1 MAGDIW
7 STGAFSFESPLKDL
21 LDSGDYTTEQLL
33 AEDELL
39 QEIRGLHPQLISF
52 FSTPEAVTKLVRYVI
67 LPSEES
73 QTNDGNGKKTNRKD
87 PGDWLK
93 EHLDKNENDSK
104 MPENDPE
111 IKHVRFPYMACE
123 IICCEIDSIID
134 VLVDGK
140 VATEEQKLIENQPSK
155 VNDETSTDDASSDM
169 RILDLLFS
177 LLYDTKSGE
186 LDDYRAGYF
195 DKILTVLFRKRP
207 EDLVNFINE
216 GGASGTHALMESVF
230 SHLYSHSIMQ
240 IAQRLMLPKRPTPPQ
255 PPPEDNGAEI
265 IAEEHQLE
273 DDLAVY
279 CNWSQSNDALNMLLN
294 ILTDPKPPSAP
305 MSKEE
310 NDEFKLDMSLNASEV
325 LITVI
330 QNSMLSSETML
341 SLTKSETIKRLVLAA
356 TTIRCEDGEESF
368 FSPHESL
375 LTSAM
380 NVLESLILQLGGYG
394 AVGTMFLLP
403 EEEGGQL
410 MEGAVSEDHQH
421 LIADLESVLE
431 HLPLLLSEMSNLLR
445 HPSTK
450 KWRSFMQFSRSEPQ
464 PLLGNSRL
472 RIVRVLE
479 SLVLLGDAEVD
490 AMLVQSDCLEICLN
504 LFWDFQWCSMLHQS
518 VANLLVH
525 VFEGHNAR
533 FAMQEYFLIKCNLL
547 GRLMESFMELQE
559 EDKVS
564 EVVSNLE
571 NINVAGTAGESD
583 KSITNDP
590 LLVSEDDVEAAIEKQ
605 ELEDESSSSTKQIL
619 FSNVEEL
626 STNAVQLERRDTST
640 IGAAAPSQSFRFG
653 YMGHVIII
661 CQALVHACATEVES
675 EEQMLMQN
683 GGSPESPP
691 PEETEPLLLAE
702 LVANHALSERWT
714 EFISTTLASET
725 VIQSTPLGGYGSGQD
740 PLHAH
745 RPGLADDDDID
756 DDNMGPPVPP
766 RGIGGFDMDEN
777 DLDIAASI
785 MSGFSLSQH
794 RRDGDAGS
802 NDAGSLGSGDSE
814 RSYNSGET
822 ASERSGYAFDDP
834 LGKAGSLGI
843 ELGKLTKYK
852 ESSGQTSKDSGSGY
866 AFDDPLGKAGSLGI
880 ELGKLTKY
888 KESSGQTSKDSGD
901 VEDDDTSS
909 GSSSDDEQISGE
921 GSDEVPV
928 MDLFAGNFDYNQTDE
943 DVAKQPQVAEFTDFA
958 KFDEVDE
965 DFGEFVEAAPP
976 TSQETE
982 SSSSSPEDIFD
993 KGDHAE
999 LLETEIV
1006 EDNVDKMSS
1015 ESDELGHASGE
1026 TTHVEIKGTDN

>member
-1 MAGDIW
+1 MSFLSSGMAGDIW

-67 LPSEES
+67 LPLDEAKI
-73 QTNDGNGKKTNRKD
+73 NDGNGKKTNRKD
-87 PGDWLK
+87 PGEWLK
-93 EHLDKNENDSK
+93 DHLDKNEKDSK
-104 MPENDPE
+104 MPESDPE

-134 VLVDGK
+134 VLVDSK
-140 VATEEQKLIENQPSK
+140 VAKEEQKLTESQST
-155 VNDETSTDDASSDM
+155 NDGGTCSSVKGTSAEDASSDM

-216 GGASGTHALMESVF
+216 GGASGTRALMEAVF

-255 PPPEDNGAEI
+255 PPPEENGAEI

-273 DDLAVY
+273 DELAVY
-279 CNWSQSNDALNMLLN
+279 CNWSQSNDALNMLLD
-294 ILTDPKPPSAP
+294 ILTDPKRPSVP

-310 NDEFKLDMSLNASEV
+310 DDEFRLDMSLNASEV

-341 SLTKSETIKRLVLAA
+341 SLTKSETIKRLVRAA
-356 TTIRCEDGEESF
+356 TTIRVEDGDESF

-410 MEGAVSEDHQH
+410 MEGEVSEDHQH

-431 HLPLLLSEMSNLLR
+431 HLPLLLSEMSSLLR
-445 HPSTK
+445 HSSTE

-479 SLVLLGDAEVD
+479 SLVLLGDADVD

-533 FAMQEYFLIKCNLL
+533 FAMQEYFLKKCNLL
-547 GRLMESFMELQE
+547 GRLMDSFMELQE

-571 NINVAGTAGESD
+571 NIDISGTVGESD
-583 KSITNDP
+583 KSITND
-590 LLVSEDDVEAAIEKQ
+590 LLPVSEDDVEAAIEKQ
-605 ELEDESSSSTKQIL
+605 ELEDESSSSVKQIL

-626 STNAVQLERRDTST
+626 STNAVQLESRDTST

-675 EEQMLMQN
+675 EEQMLMQI
-683 GGSPESPP
+683 GGSPESTS
-691 PEETEPLLLAE
+691 PEDTEPLLLAE

-756 DDNMGPPVPP
+756 DDYMGPPVPP

-777 DLDIAASI
+777 DLDVAASI
-785 MSGFSLSQH
+785 MSGFSLSQQ
-794 RRDGDAGS
+794 RRDFDAGA

-822 ASERSGYAFDDP
+822 ANEMAMRSMIHWER
-834 LGKAGSLGI
+834 LGLSASNWGS
-843 ELGKLTKYK
+843 
-852 ESSGQTSKDSGSGY
+852 
-866 AFDDPLGKAGSLGI
+866 
-880 ELGKLTKY
+880 
-888 KESSGQTSKDSGD
+888 
-901 VEDDDTSS
+901 
-909 GSSSDDEQISGE
+909 
-921 GSDEVPV
+921 
-928 MDLFAGNFDYNQTDE
+928 
-943 DVAKQPQVAEFTDFA
+943 
-958 KFDEVDE
+958 
-965 DFGEFVEAAPP
+965 
-976 TSQETE
+976 
-982 SSSSSPEDIFD
+982 
-993 KGDHAE
+993 
-999 LLETEIV
+999 
-1006 EDNVDKMSS
+1006 
-1015 ESDELGHASGE
+1015 
-1026 TTHVEIKGTDN
+1026 